1 MIHKINNGNIYI
13 SVDGAG
19 AELRSICDVHGTE
32 FLWQGDPNVWAWQ
45 SPTIFPIVGSQKD
58 DTYIYDGKEYVI
70 EKHGFAAACNFRV
83 HEKYSDKLVLRL
95 EQNKYTLERYPFGF
109 CFDVCY
115 ELSDN
120 SLYVRFKITNNSDK
134 VMPYAVGGH
143 PGFRV
148 PIEEDEQFEDYYLKF
163 DQVET
168 CQAPHLVRDAMAE
181 AKDYI
186 PVLDNSQ
193 YIKLTHDMFN
203 KGVLVLETL
212 KSSGVELLSQTSGR
226 GIRMD
231 FEGFDNLALWQ
242 KGNGNYLCLAPWT
255 SPGSFTDES
264 MLLEKRKGIIMLPPH
279 ETAEH
284 GYKITLI

>member
-13 SVDGAG
+13 SVDGLG

-32 FLWQGDPNVWAWQ
+32 FLWQGDPKVWEGQ
-45 SPTIFPIVGSQKD
+45 SPTIFPIVGRQKD
-58 DTYIYDGKEYVI
+58 DIYIYDGKEYFI
-70 EKHGFAAACNFRV
+70 ENHGFATACNFRV

-95 EQNKYTLERYPFGF
+95 EQNKYTLERYPFEF

-120 SLYVRFKITNNSDK
+120 SLYVRFKITNNSK
-134 VMPYAVGGH
+134 KPMPYAVGGH

-148 PIEEDEQFEDYYLKF
+148 PIEEDEQFEDYYLRF

-168 CQAPHLVRDAMAE
+168 CQAPHLIRDAMAE
-181 AKDYI
+181 AENYI
-186 PVLDNSQ
+186 PVLENSQ
-193 YIKLTHDMFN
+193 YVKLTHDMFN

-212 KSSGVELLSQTSGR
+212 KSRGVELLSQNSGK

-242 KGNGNYLCLAPWT
+242 MNNGNFLCIEPWT

-264 MLLEKRKGIIMLPPH
+264 RLLEKRKGIIMLPPG

>member
-83 HEKYSDKLVLRL
+83 NEKYSDKLVLRL

-212 KSSGVELLSQTSGR
+212 KSRGVELLSQNSGR

>member
-13 SVDGAG
+13 SVDGLG

-32 FLWQGDPNVWAWQ
+32 FLWQGDPKVWGGQ
-45 SPTIFPIVGSQKD
+45 SPTIFPIVGRQKD
-58 DTYIYDGKEYVI
+58 NTYIYDGKEYFI
-70 EKHGFAAACNFRV
+70 EDHGFAAASNFRV
-83 HEKYSDKLVLRL
+83 HEKYSDKLILRL
-95 EQNKYTLERYPFGF
+95 EQNKYTLERYPFEF

-120 SLYVRFKITNNSDK
+120 SLYVRFKITNNSK
-134 VMPYAVGGH
+134 KPMPYAVGGH

-148 PIEEDEQFEDYYLKF
+148 PIEEDEHFEDYYLKF
-163 DQVET
+163 DQVEN
-168 CQAPHLVRDAMAE
+168 CSVPRLVRDAMEEPKEYVELLA
-181 AKDYI
+181 
-186 PVLDNSQ
+186 NTQ
-193 YIKLTHDMFN
+193 YIKLSHEMFN

-212 KSSGVELLSQTSGR
+212 KSRGVELLSQNSGK

-242 KGNGNYLCLAPWT
+242 MRNGNYLCIEPWT

-264 MLLEKRKGIIMLPPH
+264 RLLEKRKGIITLPPG